1 MKKIFVITVS
11 LLCAIT
17 FIFTIYYAYRVYES
31 NIAEQIK
38 DQAGSSNNT
47 RIAMIT
53 QELESPFTKA
63 LEVGIERVVVKNNMS
78 VSYWGTYHP
87 DLNNMLKYMDIA
99 IASKVDGIIVQAMDG
114 PEFVKVVQ
122 KATAKG
128 IPVITVGFD
137 ASPNSLRKTYVGPDH
152 HFEGQIVGD
161 QVVNEMNKQ
170 GMVCIVSD
178 NMLTSF
184 EKLRLDGL
192 EKEIS
197 KYPNI
202 KLVKV
207 EAKESEYNQSKLLV
221 NRILNQY
228 PDIRVFVGLN
238 SEVAIGIERV
248 LMDRSRSDEYS
259 VYSFDDSPEL
269 RELVDSGHIAATLTN
284 DGAAIGE
291 KSVLLLKQWIE
302 NIDLPLPENVYT
314 QINFYKKKA
323 TS

>member
-1 MKKIFVITVS
+1 MKRIFVVTVS

-17 FIFTIYYAYRVYES
+17 LVFSIYYAYRVYKS
-31 NIAEQIK
+31 NVAEQLK
-38 DQAGSSNNT
+38 DQAGSNNKT
-47 RIAMIT
+47 HIAMIT

-63 LEVGIERVVVKNNMS
+63 LQIGIERVVVNNDMN

-87 DLNNMLKYMDIA
+87 DLNEMLKYMDIA

-114 PEFVKVVQ
+114 PEFVKIVQ

-152 HFEGQIVGD
+152 NFEGGLIGD
-161 QVVNEMNKQ
+161 QVVSQMKEQ
-170 GMVCIVSD
+170 GTVCIVSD

-184 EKLRLDGL
+184 EKLRLEGL
-192 EKEIS
+192 EKILAS
-197 KYPNI
+197 YPNI

-207 EAKESEYNQSKLLV
+207 EAGENEFNQSKLLV

-228 PDIRVFVGLN
+228 PEIRVFVGLN
-238 SEVAIGIERV
+238 SEMSIGIERV
-248 LMDRSRSDEYS
+248 LSDRSRSQEYS

-269 RELVDSGHIAATLTN
+269 RELVDSGHILATLTN

-302 NIDLPLPENVYT
+302 NINLPLPENVYT
-314 QINFYKKKA
+314 KVNFYKKQVQ
-323 TS
+323 S

>member
-11 LLCAIT
+11 FLCAIT
-17 FIFTIYYAYRVYES
+17 LTFSIYYAYRVYES
-31 NIAEQIK
+31 NIAEQLK
-38 DQAGSSNNT
+38 DQSNSSNEIH
-47 RIAMIT
+47 IAMIT

-63 LEVGIERVVVKNNMS
+63 LQVGIERVAVNNNMN

-114 PEFVKVVQ
+114 PEFVQMVQ

-137 ASPNSLRKTYVGPDH
+137 ASPNSLRKTYVGPNH
-152 HFEGQIVGD
+152 NLEGQIIGD
-161 QVVNEMNKQ
+161 QVVSQMKQ
-170 GMVCIVSD
+170 QGIVCVVSD
-178 NMLTSF
+178 NTLTSF
-184 EKLRLDGL
+184 EKLRLGGL
-192 EKEIS
+192 EKVLS
-197 KYPNI
+197 SYTNI

-207 EAKESEYNQSKLLV
+207 EATESEFNQSKQLV
-221 NRILNQY
+221 NRVLNQY

-238 SEVAIGIERV
+238 SEMAIGIERV
-248 LMDRSRSDEYS
+248 LSDRSRSEEYS

-269 RELVDSGHIAATLTN
+269 RELVDSGHILATLTN
-284 DGAAIGE
+284 DGADIGE

-314 QINFYKKKA
+314 NVNFYKKKA
-323 TS
+323 R

>member
-1 MKKIFVITVS
+1 MKRIFVITIS
-11 LLCAIT
+11 LLCVIT
-17 FIFTIYYAYRVYES
+17 LIFSIYYAYRVYES
-31 NIAEQIK
+31 NMAEQLK
-38 DQAGSSNNT
+38 DRAGSNNKT
-47 RIAMIT
+47 HIAMIT

-63 LEVGIERVVVKNNMS
+63 LQVGIERVVVNNNMN
-78 VSYWGTYHP
+78 VNYWGTYHP
-87 DLNNMLKYMDIA
+87 DLNEMLKYMDIA

-114 PEFVKVVQ
+114 PKFVKIVQ

-152 HFEGQIVGD
+152 NFEGQIVGN
-161 QVVNEMNKQ
+161 QVVNQMKDH
-170 GMVCIVSD
+170 GTVCIVSD
-178 NMLTSF
+178 NTLTSF

-192 EKEIS
+192 EKALS
-197 KYPNI
+197 NYPNI
-202 KLVKV
+202 KLVKT
-207 EAKESEYNQSKLLV
+207 EANENEFNQSKLLV

-228 PDIRVFVGLN
+228 PDIRVFIGLN
-238 SEVAIGIERV
+238 SEMAIGIERV
-248 LMDRSRSDEYS
+248 LSDRSRSEEYS

-269 RELVDSGHIAATLTN
+269 RELVDSGNILATLTN

-314 QINFYKKKA
+314 KVNLYKKQAK
-323 TS
+323 S